1 MSVKHNNELSIADID
16 KRLNKDKELF
26 PENIAEEIF
35 KLYSTADVP
44 ESEKKRIKEKYL
56 AALEKWRQSDLIN
69 KKMDYAIKLMNY
81 NGPLEYEE
89 IHLLFSLFDTIYSM
103 ENIGLQPDTTLSE
116 KYRAAQTE
124 FIMNREPKR
133 SRLVAQ
139 DKVEDWKK
147 NREWYKLI

>member
-1 MSVKHNNELSIADID
+1 
-16 KRLNKDKELF
+16 
-26 PENIAEEIF
+26 
-35 KLYSTADVP
+35 
-44 ESEKKRIKEKYL
+44 
-56 AALEKWRQSDLIN
+56 
-69 KKMDYAIKLMNY
+69 
-81 NGPLEYEE
+81 
-89 IHLLFSLFDTIYSM
+89 M